1 MPHDGT
7 NEVHLNEDWSNL
19 EKSIELD
26 NKLRSGEQLYKPD
39 PVDGGENPIQG
50 QYDNQPRTTDQ
61 AVKGGPGDY
70 SWGGYEDKQKPEAGS
85 QIQKPK
91 GVSQEDW
98 DNRPQWSRPLEDF
111 IHHGSTPALGVADF
125 VSDAVGLVPWLKP
138 IDQWWDENSPRHKAP
153 ANKLARDASSII
165 IPTLYGGSVLT
176 GSAKAATASMTMPT
190 YLRTLGQVAA
200 YTGVDTGVAMISS
213 HSKTDDN
220 MAAALN
226 DWLGWSI
233 PWATRSSD
241 SPDVRWKKNVFE
253 AAGLA
258 GSVELLG
265 AAFSFARKT
274 KLIPRDGVA
283 QEAVARRAAASAQYD
298 IL

>member
-7 NEVHLNEDWSNL
+7 NEVHLDPEWSSL

-26 NKLRSGEQLYKPD
+26 NKLRSGEELHKPD
-39 PVDGGENPIQG
+39 PVDAGENPIQG
-50 QYDNQPRTTDQ
+50 KYDNQPITTDQ
-61 AVKGGPGDY
+61 AVKGGPGDH
-70 SWGGYEDKQKPEAGS
+70 SWGAPGS

-98 DNRPQWSRPLEDF
+98 DNRPQWSRPLEDVLMA
-111 IHHGSTPALGVADF
+111 GSVPALGVADF
-125 VSDAVGLVPWLKP
+125 ISDAVGLVPWLKP
-138 IDQWWDENSPRHKAP
+138 IDQWWDENSPRSKAP
-153 ANKLARDASSII
+153 AHKLARDASSII
-165 IPTLYGGSVLT
+165 IPTLYGGKALT
-176 GSAKAATASMTMPT
+176 TMGKSATAHMTMPG
-190 YLRTLGQVAA
+190 YLRTLGEVAT

-220 MAAALN
+220 MAGALN

-233 PWATRSSD
+233 PWATRASD

-253 AAGLA
+253 AAGLG

-265 AAFSFARKT
+265 AAFGLARKT
-274 KLIPRDGVA
+274 KFIPREGAAEEVI
-283 QEAVARRAAASAQYD
+283 ARRAATSTQ
-298 IL
+298 